1 MGLDNG
7 VFVRRHHNKEVP
19 ILKKLG
25 FKWVDWGDELIGH
38 DVCYWRRC
46 YEVREIFLRE
56 AGSEIASGVYLVPF
70 EAMRA
75 ICVDVRKY
83 VFSNQAQY
91 SFPGRIYHIKQWL
104 KLLMIKHIA
113 RNDDRIEILFY
124 DSY

>member
-7 VFVRRHHNKEVP
+7 IVVRRYHNKEVP
-19 ILKKLG
+19 ILKRFG
-25 FKWVDWGDELIGH
+25 FKWVDWENEPVGH
-38 DVCYWRRC
+38 DVCYWRKC
-46 YEVREIFLRE
+46 YEIRKIFLRE
-56 AGSEIASGVYLVPF
+56 ADAEIAPGTYLIPF
-70 EAMRA
+70 EAMGA
-75 ICVDVRKY
+75 VCVDVRKY
-83 VFSNQAQY
+83 IFSKRAQY